1 TGRLWRHGA
10 AHHL

>member
-1 TGRLWRHGA
+1 AGRLWRHGA